1 MRTHDALTR
10 AEFERELD
18 VTLAGSF
25 PASDPPPW
33 TFGVS
38 STDFDERDRLDDEER
53 LISLAPVLARMETQA
68 DVKRAPKSAP
78 ISDEQFDLGQVLD
91 FRPDL
96 GIIRLHEQ
104 RVVILS
110 AAAMGMLRK
119 ELTDTVGAEITRRV
133 ILRFGYADGYHDAV
147 SLRDRSLWTDP
158 IDGLRAGI
166 TLHRL
171 EGIVRAEIISVAY
184 DAASGR
190 FEEELA
196 FHDSYVAEQHVYH
209 YGRADGP
216 MCWSLAGY
224 VSGYASAC
232 LGREIYFRETACT
245 AQGAA
250 RCTLIGRDAS
260 SWGDDLESL
269 RSDYQGATLER
280 ELEHVREA
288 VHRERQALE
297 RRERQV
303 AKRERE
309 LNLLRDRVARFAA
322 AKHFVTRSAAMGDV
336 LDLAAQVAP
345 IDTTVLVYG
354 ESGTGKEFIVRLIH
368 EQSPRA
374 SHPFVSVNC
383 AALTETLL
391 ESELFGH
398 VRGAFTGAVRDK
410 AGLFE
415 VAGSGTLF
423 LDEIG
428 EVAPTVQAKLLR
440 ALQEREIRRVGA
452 ERNIKI
458 HARVIAATN
467 RDLRAAVTAGTFR
480 EDLYFRLG
488 AFVITVP
495 PLRDRRDDI
504 PALAHAFVKRSAA
517 RVRKEVTSISPDA
530 MTALMSYRWPG
541 NVRELEHAIERAVIV
556 SAGSSIKVRDLP
568 PEVSQRTRPKQ
579 SDDSLDVKAQER
591 SLIERALDRYRGNRK
606 QAAEALN
613 ISTVTLWRK
622 MKEYGLAPEPA
633 SEDPRYRRGAGRGR
647 RGGAL

>member
-1 MRTHDALTR
+1 MGGGRLNDAWRVVGTM
-10 AEFERELD
+10 
-18 VTLAGSF
+18 G
-25 PASDPPPW
+25 
-33 TFGVS
+33 
-38 STDFDERDRLDDEER
+38 
-53 LISLAPVLARMETQA
+53 TQA

-78 ISDEQFDLGQVLD
+78 ITDQQFDLSQVLD

-110 AAAMGMLRK
+110 AAAMGLIRK
-119 ELTDTVGAEITRRV
+119 ELIDTVGNDITRRV
-133 ILRFGYADGYHDAV
+133 MLRFGYADGYHDAV

-158 IDGLRAGI
+158 IDGLRAGV

-171 EGIVRAEIISVAY
+171 EGIVRAEIVSVEF

-190 FEEELA
+190 FEEELV

-209 YGRADGP
+209 YGTADAP

-232 LGREIYFRETACT
+232 LGREVYFQETECS
-245 AQGAA
+245 AQGAE
-250 RCTLIGRDAS
+250 RCLLIGRDAA
-260 SWGDDLESL
+260 SWGDDVEAF
-269 RSDYQGATLER
+269 RFDYQGADLGR
-280 ELEHVREA
+280 EVEHVRGV
-288 VHRERQALE
+288 VHEQLQALE

-309 LNLLRDRVARFAA
+309 LNLLRERVARFAA
-322 AKHFVTRSAAMGDV
+322 SKHFVARSAVMNDV

-368 EQSPRA
+368 DQSSRA
-374 SHPFVSVNC
+374 SQPFVSVNC

-452 ERNIKI
+452 ERNIRI
-458 HARVIAATN
+458 DARVIAATN
-467 RDLRAAVTAGTFR
+467 RDLRAAVSAGTFR

-495 PLRDRRDDI
+495 PLRERREDI
-504 PALAHAFVKRSAA
+504 PALAHEFVRRAAA
-517 RVRKEVTSISPDA
+517 RVKKDVKAISPDA
-530 MTALMSYRWPG
+530 MTALMTYHWPG

-556 SAGSSIKVRDLP
+556 SSGSSIKVRELP
-568 PEVSQRTRPKQ
+568 PELSQKPRPQ
-579 SDDSLDVKAQER
+579 HSDDSLDLKAQER
-591 SLIERALDRYRGNRK
+591 ALIERALDRFRGNRK
-606 QAAEALN
+606 QAAEALH

-622 MKEYGLAPEPA
+622 MKDYGL
-633 SEDPRYRRGAGRGR
+633 DR
-647 RGGAL
+647 

>member
-1 MRTHDALTR
+1 MGGRRPLNEIA
-10 AEFERELD
+10 A
-18 VTLAGSF
+18 
-25 PASDPPPW
+25 
-33 TFGVS
+33 VS
-38 STDFDERDRLDDEER
+38 T
-53 LISLAPVLARMETQA
+53 MGMQA
-68 DVKRAPKSAP
+68 DVKRVPKSAP
-78 ISDEQFDLGQVLD
+78 STEQPFDIGQVLD

-110 AAAMGMLRK
+110 AAAMGLIRK
-119 ELTDTVGAEITRRV
+119 ELIDTVGADIARRV
-133 ILRFGYADGYHDAV
+133 MLRFGYADGYHDAV
-147 SLRDRSLWTDP
+147 SLRERSQWTDP
-158 IDGLRAGI
+158 VDGLRAGV

-171 EGIVRAEIISVAY
+171 EGIVRAEIVTVEY
-184 DAASGR
+184 DAESGR
-190 FEEELA
+190 FEEELV
-196 FHDSYVAEQHVYH
+196 FRDSYVAEQHVYH
-209 YGRADGP
+209 YGTADAP

-232 LGREIYFRETACT
+232 LGREVYFRETECA
-245 AQGAA
+245 AQGVE
-250 RCTLIGRDAS
+250 RCVLIGRDAAG
-260 SWGDDLESL
+260 WGEEAETF
-269 RSDYQGATLER
+269 RFDYQGADLKR
-280 ELEHVREA
+280 DVEHVRDA
-288 VHRERQALE
+288 VHQQLQALE

-309 LNLLRDRVARFAA
+309 LNLLRERVARFAA
-322 AKHFVTRSAAMGDV
+322 AKHFVARSAVMNDV

-368 EQSPRA
+368 DQSPRA
-374 SHPFVSVNC
+374 GAPFVSVNC

-415 VAGSGTLF
+415 VAGTGTLF

-452 ERNIKI
+452 ERSIRV

-495 PLRDRRDDI
+495 PLRDRREDV
-504 PALAHAFVKRSAA
+504 PALAHEFVRRAA
-517 RVRKEVTSISPDA
+517 VRVKKDVKTISPDA
-530 MTALMSYRWPG
+530 MTALMTYRWPG

-556 SAGSSIKVRDLP
+556 AAGTSIKVRELP
-568 PEVSQRTRPKQ
+568 PEISQKPRARHA
-579 SDDSLDVKAQER
+579 DDSLDLRAQER
-591 SLIERALDRYRGNRK
+591 ALIERALDRFRGNRK

-622 MKEYGLAPEPA
+622 MKEYGL
-633 SEDPRYRRGAGRGR
+633 DR
-647 RGGAL
+647 